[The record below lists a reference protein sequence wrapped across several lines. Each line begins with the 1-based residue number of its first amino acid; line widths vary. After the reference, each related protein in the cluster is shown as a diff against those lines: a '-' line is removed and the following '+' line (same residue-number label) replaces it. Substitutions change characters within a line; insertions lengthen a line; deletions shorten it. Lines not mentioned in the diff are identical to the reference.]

1 MLTFILH
8 VHQEYS
14 EWPLAAAPILIFM
27 CSGMYTLLERVVGIP
42 KIIFVIVVLRIAPSD
57 GGNNFKPLGP
67 QHPHCT
73 CMKEFSV
80 AFCNN
85 VVKKDRSPGTSVLE
99 RGQLPVEL
107 AVQGWNI
114 YDGKTGLNPLVDQK
128 YFFEFFSESS

>member
-1 MLTFILH
+1 MYIPILMLTLILH
-8 VHQEYS
+8 VHQVYS

-27 CSGMYTLLERVVGIP
+27 CSGMYTLLEKVVGIP

-57 GGNNFKPLGP
+57 GGNILKPSGP

-85 VVKKDRSPGTSVLE
+85 VVKKITCLAINHLTLNQLSPSG
-99 RGQLPVEL
+99 
-107 AVQGWNI
+107 I
-114 YDGKTGLNPLVDQK
+114 KK
-128 YFFEFFSESS
+128 FEFICILW